1 MSGKI
6 LQTIIDDGHIK
17 DDALDDIN
25 MKRVQ
30 DLIMGSCPEH
40 QAPSNAALPLN
51 DKRFL
56 FDIVANGRNSI
67 DVDKYDYLA
76 RDSHYC
82 NVKVSCDLQR
92 LRQLTKVQS
101 PNQQTSNYT
110 HVVLPISS
118 WALLLH
124 CLAVPNPTTTSFPCQ
139 YWLKLNET
147 LKLVQNHAW
156 QCTCVCSKHKVHAHD
171 DWTMLAMQTK
181 KALPQPS
188 DPIPRDVVL

>member
-6 LQTIIDDGHIK
+6 LQTIIDDGHVK
-17 DDALDDIN
+17 DDALNDID

-30 DLIMGSCPEH
+30 DLIMGSCPDH
-40 QAPSNAALPLN
+40 QAPSSAALPLN

-101 PNQQTSNYT
+101 SGLLACDHTN
-110 HVVLPISS
+110 VLLPFSLSLVLLYRPLWTPPPRGLSCGASPLSCISPIG
-118 WALLLH
+118 
-124 CLAVPNPTTTSFPCQ
+124 
-139 YWLKLNET
+139 
-147 LKLVQNHAW
+147 
-156 QCTCVCSKHKVHAHD
+156 
-171 DWTMLAMQTK
+171 
-181 KALPQPS
+181 
-188 DPIPRDVVL
+188 

>member
-6 LQTIIDDGHIK
+6 LQTIIDDGHVK
-17 DDALDDIN
+17 DDALDDID

-30 DLIMGSCPEH
+30 DLILGSCAPSH
-40 QAPSNAALPLN
+40 QAPSHAALPLN

-101 PNQQTSNYT
+101 PGLSACNHMYGPSRLSDATGHHYS
-110 HVVLPISS
+110 HALIISS
-118 WALLLH
+118 I
-124 CLAVPNPTTTSFPCQ
+124 T
-139 YWLKLNET
+139 
-147 LKLVQNHAW
+147 
-156 QCTCVCSKHKVHAHD
+156 
-171 DWTMLAMQTK
+171 
-181 KALPQPS
+181 
-188 DPIPRDVVL
+188 

>member
-17 DDALDDIN
+17 DDALDNID

-30 DLIMGSCPEH
+30 DLIMGSSPDH
-40 QAPSNAALPLN
+40 YTPSNAALPLN

-92 LRQLTKVQS
+92 LRQLTKVQA
-101 PNQQTSNYT
+101 PGPQTSNYIY
-110 HVVLPISS
+110 VVLPNG
-118 WALLLH
+118 LLPVSL
-124 CLAVPNPTTTSFPCQ
+124 
-139 YWLKLNET
+139 
-147 LKLVQNHAW
+147 
-156 QCTCVCSKHKVHAHD
+156 
-171 DWTMLAMQTK
+171 
-181 KALPQPS
+181 
-188 DPIPRDVVL
+188 

>member
-1 MSGKI
+1 MYWGQKGVCITAIPAYFLYLYRSHEEMSGKI

-17 DDALDDIN
+17 DDALDDID

-30 DLIMGSCPEH
+30 DLIMGSCPDH

-92 LRQLTKVQS
+92 LRQLTKVES
-101 PNQQTSNYT
+101 PGLAIWLVASIAVMSCCPHPPPRGATPSLT
-110 HVVLPISS
+110 PSVPSS
-118 WALLLH
+118 
-124 CLAVPNPTTTSFPCQ
+124 
-139 YWLKLNET
+139 
-147 LKLVQNHAW
+147 
-156 QCTCVCSKHKVHAHD
+156 
-171 DWTMLAMQTK
+171 
-181 KALPQPS
+181 
-188 DPIPRDVVL
+188 

>member
-17 DDALDDIN
+17 DDALDNIN

-30 DLIMGSCPEH
+30 DLIVGSCPNH
-40 QAPSNAALPLN
+40 QPPTDGALPLN

-67 DVDKYDYLA
+67 DVDKFDYLA

-92 LRQLTKVQS
+92 LRQLTKVDSAARLMLSFHSLLALQA
-101 PNQQTSNYT
+101 PCFDIIRTLNQNYVPCNKYAR
-110 HVVLPISS
+110 HKPCLDFDKHFS
-118 WALLLH
+118 W
-124 CLAVPNPTTTSFPCQ
+124 
-139 YWLKLNET
+139 
-147 LKLVQNHAW
+147 
-156 QCTCVCSKHKVHAHD
+156 
-171 DWTMLAMQTK
+171 
-181 KALPQPS
+181 
-188 DPIPRDVVL
+188 

>member
-6 LQTIIDDGHIK
+6 LQTIIDDGHVK
-17 DDALDDIN
+17 DDALDDID

-30 DLIMGSCPEH
+30 DLIMGSCPDH
-40 QAPSNAALPLN
+40 QAPSNAALPVN

-101 PNQQTSNYT
+101 PCLLACNHTN
-110 HVVLPISS
+110 VFLPCSLS
-118 WALLLH
+118 LLSL
-124 CLAVPNPTTTSFPCQ
+124 
-139 YWLKLNET
+139 Y
-147 LKLVQNHAW
+147 
-156 QCTCVCSKHKVHAHD
+156 
-171 DWTMLAMQTK
+171 
-181 KALPQPS
+181 
-188 DPIPRDVVL
+188 

>member
-17 DDALDDIN
+17 DDALSDID

-30 DLIMGSCPEH
+30 DLIMGSCPDH
-40 QAPSNAALPLN
+40 QAASNAALPLN

-101 PNQQTSNYT
+101 PGHPTKDHPMWSGHLVCDRCCCIVLLSLRTCWTSPHSPTHPHYT
-110 HVVLPISS
+110 P
-118 WALLLH
+118 
-124 CLAVPNPTTTSFPCQ
+124 SFPLYEIIIITNAC
-139 YWLKLNET
+139 WSE
-147 LKLVQNHAW
+147 
-156 QCTCVCSKHKVHAHD
+156 SG
-171 DWTMLAMQTK
+171 
-181 KALPQPS
+181 PS
-188 DPIPRDVVL
+188 